1 MAIDNM
7 ANYDFGEHRIGDAHG
22 EVELSPIK
30 HQHHSSYNAIEDV
43 DAEDSLRNR
52 MVEAEII

>member
-7 ANYDFGEHRIGDAHG
+7 AYYDFGEHRIDEAHS

-30 HQHHSSYNAIEDV
+30 HQDHGSYNAIEDV
-43 DAEDSLRNR
+43 NVEDSLRNR
-52 MVEAEII
+52 IVEAEII